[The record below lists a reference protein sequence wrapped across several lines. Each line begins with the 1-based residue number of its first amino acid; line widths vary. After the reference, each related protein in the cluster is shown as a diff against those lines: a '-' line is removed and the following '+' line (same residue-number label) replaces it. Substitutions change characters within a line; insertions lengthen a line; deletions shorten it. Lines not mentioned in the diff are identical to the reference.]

1 MIIPPSYC
9 RYLWVLQCYLI
20 SFLFTG
26 SVQSSPIPG
35 KFSFEVSLKLEVLV
49 VRFGEDVLINCKT
62 NDASATVTFKVIRN
76 DYPSNNPQKP
86 GKITQSGTTFTIH
99 DIALRDGG
107 KYQCVAERNDGQKIT
122 RNILLTFDTSEHFIK
137 LIYLN
142 LSYSIY
148 HKKMQMPIDFTEHF
162 NQS

>member
-9 RYLWVLQCYLI
+9 RYLWVLQSCYLI

-35 KFSFEVSLKLEVLV
+35 KFSFEVSLKLEALF

-62 NDASATVTFKVIRN
+62 NDASATVTFKVIHN

-137 LIYLN
+137 LN
-142 LSYSIY
+142 
-148 HKKMQMPIDFTEHF
+148 
-162 NQS
+162 